1 VRNVVQ
7 LQEISENCRKHP
19 ITGKELVSVNT
30 THLSQNRNL
39 IFILGQRC
47 GNVDVRT
54 MIHPKKTLGKS
65 EPFLLFSRAL
75 DWSFCEDTVSKE
87 LACYSSGGDDWLMRR
102 FNYV

>member
-7 LQEISENCRKHP
+7 LQICRKHP
-19 ITGKELVSVNT
+19 ITGKELGSVNT

-39 IFILGQRC
+39 IFISGQRF
-47 GNVDVRT
+47 GNVDVLT
-54 MIHPKKTLGKS
+54 KIHPNKTLGTS
-65 EPFLLFSRAL
+65 VPFLLFSRAL